1 MSSMIDK
8 IRKWAFG
15 SRSRIEQDS
24 RQPNSI
30 SANIATSFVA
40 KAMKT
45 VSDTGKG
52 EAKLY
57 IGPTDDILIF
67 EEFFSHW
74 NASNVFSFERKNL
87 IEYLE
92 SMKDEFSSGKYK
104 GASEDYRKQIL
115 SSLVNSKNPLTVD
128 MEIYSDKKRVYIR
141 SKNRGRGEKGDGWNI
156 MRSLAIPLMTELE
169 IIKFQQSKWLHTW
182 RRQEDF
188 AEYGLFLWK
197 SGETRNRAHTR
208 RGQAIGLVANT
219 HSRYIPRDLRDRI
232 WRRDNGMC
240 QANWIIDSK
249 LDKNSQE
256 RCGSQKKLEFDH
268 IIPYSKN
275 GPTSYANLQLLCKY
289 HNGKK
294 LAKEFPEL
302 NQRI

>member
-1 MSSMIDK
+1 MSSIIDI
-8 IRKWAFG
+8 IRKCIFG
-15 SRSRIEQDS
+15 SRSRSEEDS
-24 RQPNSI
+24 GRPNSI

-74 NASNVFSFERKNL
+74 STSNVFSFERKNL

-128 MEIYSDKKRVYIR
+128 MEIYSDKTRVYIR
-141 SKNRGRGEKGDGWNI
+141 SKNRGRWEKDDGWNI
-156 MRSLAIPLMTELE
+156 MRSLAVPLMTELE
-169 IIKFQQSKWLHTW
+169 IIKFQQK
-182 RRQEDF
+182 DF
-188 AEYGLFLWK
+188 TEYGLYLWK

-208 RGQAIGLVANT
+208 RGESVGVPIST
-219 HSRYIPRDLRDRI
+219 HSRYIPQNLKDRI

-240 QANWIIDSK
+240 QANWIIDPK

-256 RCGSQKKLEFDH
+256 ICGTNKKLEYDH

-275 GPTSYANLQLLCKY
+275 GPTSYSNLQLLCKY
-289 HNGKK
+289 HNRKK
-294 LAKEFPEL
+294 WATEFPEL
-302 NQRI
+302 KQMT